1 MNAKE
6 AKQFVARFV
15 TGEYTPE
22 EHAIF
27 LGWLRRATVQEFNEI
42 TDEQEA
48 LHERWS
54 LSSAVPTPEWSAKLE
69 RKLDRS
75 ETVVPDVEVKR
86 IGRDVIVRRT
96 RWVAAASVVALI
108 IAGGVL
114 YSSHN
119 GLNKNNHSSELAL
132 LTQSFSN
139 PRGGAEKQFTLPDGS
154 RVWLNSAS
162 ELNYPATFQGN
173 ERVVK
178 LSGEAFFD
186 VANNPEKPFRVL
198 IKDAKVEVIGT
209 QFDLMAYA
217 DEPVSRTTLMEGAVK
232 ISTGGDDKTLKP
244 GQQAEV
250 IYKEGGSSIEVNT
263 TVSTDAVMAWRKGYM
278 QFKSADLRTVLR
290 EVGRCYD
297 VEIRVEGNA
306 PNTPYTGSMS
316 RTLGLKKTLDQLTQ
330 LNINYKIDGKTVTIT
345 P

>member
-1 MNAKE
+1 MNLKE
-6 AKQFVARFV
+6 AKHFVARFV

-27 LGWLRRATVQEFNEI
+27 QGWLTKATVDEFNEI
-42 TDEQEA
+42 ADEHRA
-48 LHERWS
+48 LLEQWS
-54 LSSAVPTPEWSAKLE
+54 LPSVVPSQEWSAQLE
-69 RKLDRS
+69 RKLDGS
-75 ETVVPDVEVKR
+75 ETEVPEVGVRR
-86 IGRDVIVRRT
+86 IGVWRAQWI
-96 RWVAAASVVALI
+96 AASVVVLI
-108 IAGGVL
+108 IAGGVI
-114 YSSHN
+114 YSRHS
-119 GLNKNNHSSELAL
+119 GLNKDNRSNELAS

-139 PRGGAEKQFTLPDGS
+139 PKGGAEKQVTLPDGS

-162 ELNYPATFQGN
+162 ELNYPANFQGN
-173 ERVVK
+173 ERVVR

-217 DEPVSRTTLMEGAVK
+217 DEPVSRTTLMEGAVR
-232 ISTGGDDKTLKP
+232 ISNGDDDKTIKP
-244 GQQAEV
+244 GQQAEI
-250 IYKEGGSSIEVNT
+250 IYKEGRSSIEVNT
-263 TVSTDAVMAWRKGYM
+263 TVSTDAVLAWRKGYM

-297 VEIRVEGNA
+297 VEIRFEGNV
-306 PNTPYTGSMS
+306 PNAPYTGSMS